1 MTFQISES
9 KEKQN
14 WTNILIA
21 GKHTVIVKSYR
32 ITEAKNAPVP
42 FPIYL
47 RAVLRIKNDLF
58 RIQIQLWI
66 FRVPDTDPT
75 HIFPAYLKK
84 KNSIKKK
91 NLLTICHFLFHTTYS
106 PTVHTVLKCSVA
118 EPNHYSSAPAPDIF
132 FSAPAP
138 GKKFRLRLHP

>member
-21 GKHTVIVKSYR
+21 GKHAVIVKFYR
-32 ITEAKNAPVP
+32 ITEAKNSPVP

-47 RAVLRIKNDLF
+47 RAVLRIQNDLF

-84 KNSIKKK
+84 KN
-91 NLLTICHFLFHTTYS
+91 
-106 PTVHTVLKCSVA
+106 
-118 EPNHYSSAPAPDIF
+118 
-132 FSAPAP
+132 
-138 GKKFRLRLHP
+138 